1 MLVLT
6 VSNISHTVS
15 FLTVS
20 KLTFTLPISVDFDSV
35 KFNTSS
41 LNDYMSKFTY
51 PVSTLPKSSV
61 NFLPIV
67 FISNVCH
74 GKVF

>member
-1 MLVLT
+1 M
-6 VSNISHTVS
+6 SNISHIVS

-20 KLTFTLPISVDFDSV
+20 KLTYILPISVDFDSV

-41 LNDYMSKFTY
+41 LNDYMSKY

>member
-1 MLVLT
+1 MSVLT

-41 LNDYMSKFTY
+41 LNDYMLKFTY
-51 PVSTLPKSSV
+51 SVSTLPKSSV
-61 NFLPIV
+61 NFFQIV
-67 FISNVCH
+67 FISNECQ

>member
-1 MLVLT
+1 MPFLDSFTYVPHISIFTESNLT
-6 VSNISHTVS
+6 NI
-15 FLTVS
+15 
-20 KLTFTLPISVDFDSV
+20 LPFSVYFDSV

-41 LNDYMSKFTY
+41 LNDYMSKFAY